1 MRNSLK
7 LILSCLL
14 TVIVLATCT
23 VSKTICPCEAPEIIR
38 LGGKEIEIK
47 AHISLIDT
55 TASSKMK
62 VMIWLTTT
70 DQTSL
75 PTNFKADY
83 YYLRS
88 SNLKRDAFEGKFT
101 MINNDSIKGIMEL
114 EATNAPHWEK
124 GELVDIAVHLIDSR
138 GKVHFLK
145 KGDTPIQPA
154 NH

>member
-1 MRNSLK
+1 MRYS
-7 LILSCLL
+7 
-14 TVIVLATCT
+14 IVLIFFGLLIVLVTTACN
-23 VSKTICPCEAPEIIR
+23 VSKTICPCEAPEVIR
-38 LGGKEIEIK
+38 LSDKEIEIK
-47 AHISLIDT
+47 AQISLIDST
-55 TASSKMK
+55 TSGKMK
-62 VMIWLTTT
+62 VLIWLTTT
-70 DQTSL
+70 DHTSL

-88 SNLKRDAFEGKFT
+88 SNLTRDAFEGKFT
-101 MINNDSIKGIMEL
+101 RINTDYAKGIMEL
-114 EATNAPHWEK
+114 EATNAPLWEQ